1 MAADGA
7 GSRFYCFLLM
17 SMDCIITHPGG
28 AHKDDFLACS
38 LMVAEHGVPVMRR
51 EPSEAELNDPNV
63 CVIDVGG
70 RHEPGKNNFDHHQF
84 PRDQQPTCALSLV
97 LQDLGMYED
106 AQMFCDWLEP
116 AEWFDCR
123 GPQRTAEWLE
133 VPREVIGKLSSPI
146 DISMLRRFARIR
158 PDEQLQEGD
167 PIYELMRYIG
177 SDLLEYLRSVRA
189 SLERISEQVERWQVT
204 SGDDRFDVLFL
215 PRSQTAIED
224 ASGSLARYIMV
235 NELHEEIVA
244 IAYPDSRGEGFGLA
258 RFNDHPR
265 MDFTRVEAADDVH
278 FAHNSGFLCK
288 TSATD
293 LERLRQIIALA
304 WE

>member
-1 MAADGA
+1 MTIN
-7 GSRFYCFLLM
+7 R
-17 SMDCIITHPGG
+17 IITHPGG

-38 LMVAEHGVPVMRR
+38 LMVAQHAVPIMRR
-51 EPSEAELNDPNV
+51 EPTEDELNDPHV
-63 CVIDVGG
+63 CIIDVGG

-84 PRDQQPTCALSLV
+84 PREQRPTCALSLV
-97 LQDLGMYED
+97 LQHLGIYDE
-106 AQMFCDWLEP
+106 ARMFCDWLEP

-123 GPQRTAEWLE
+123 GPQRTAEWLD

-146 DISMLRRFARIR
+146 DISMLRRFARLG
-158 PDEQLQEGD
+158 PDGQLQAGD
-167 PIYELMRYIG
+167 PIYELMRYTG
-177 SDLLEYLRSVRA
+177 GDLLEYLRSVRE
-189 SLERISEQVERWQVT
+189 SIGRISEQVEHWQV
-204 SGDDRFDVLFL
+204 SAGEDCFDVLFL

-235 NELHEEIVA
+235 NGLHEEIVA
-244 IAYPDSRGEGFGLA
+244 IAYPDSRGDGFGLA

-265 MDFTRVEAADDVH
+265 MDFTRVEAAEDVH

-293 LERLRQIIALA
+293 LERLREILSHA
-304 WE
+304 WK